1 MEFSKLFCCKY
12 FYIALF
18 RCIWNYNTGFKIE
31 LDKWI
36 LRVSMSILGVTLLI
50 CIGTEAFSS

>member
-12 FYIALF
+12 FYIELY
-18 RCIWNYNTGFKIE
+18 RINLEYGSGFKII

-36 LRVSMSILGVTLLI
+36 LRASVSVLGVTLLI
-50 CIGTEAFSS
+50 EIGREV

>member
-12 FYIALF
+12 FYIELY
-18 RCIWNYNTGFKIE
+18 RIGLDYRTGFKIV

-36 LRVSMSILGVTLLI
+36 LRASVSVVGITLLME
-50 CIGTEAFSS
+50 IGREYE